1 MTALHIACRD
11 GRTDIADVIIQAAE
25 KQAKMTYSGKYQPN
39 IQELLNME
47 GPEVELVL
55 VFTPFNSDSCSRD

>member
-11 GRTDIADVIIQAAE
+11 GRTDMADIIIQAAE
-25 KQAKMTYSGKYQPN
+25 KQAKMTYSGKHQPN

-47 GPEVELVL
+47 GPKVVL
-55 VFTPFNSDSCSRD
+55 AFTPFNSDSCSRD